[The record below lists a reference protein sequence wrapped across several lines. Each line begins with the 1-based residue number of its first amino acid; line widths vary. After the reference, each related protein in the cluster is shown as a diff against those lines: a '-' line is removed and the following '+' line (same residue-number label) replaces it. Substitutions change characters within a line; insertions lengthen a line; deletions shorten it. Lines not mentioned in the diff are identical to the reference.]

1 MAATVAGLQESFIFR
16 HLTGVFAASG
26 DKDVPGMLAEL
37 EPLLDEIVV
46 TRNSSERSMDPGET
60 AELAAEIFG
69 EDRVRSAPRLD
80 DAIEAAVALADET
93 VAETGPGSGAVL
105 ITGSVITA
113 GDARRLLAPDG
124 GELPPEPKASH
135 PLPPLV
141 HGRGAVMSG
150 LDIPLEGKGIRQ
162 LCGTVLIMEAIVIGL
177 AIPVAIVREHA
188 NRGLAGGIGGGL
200 AVCALLIGG
209 VVGRP
214 RMGWALWAGTV
225 LQVLV
230 IAAGVVVPAMY
241 VLGVI
246 FAALWV
252 TGIWLARRHETPRL
266 SPSPS
271 PSPSLSPSPSP
282 PPRPQPPAPALP
294 SPAVE

>member
-1 MAATVAGLQESFIFR
+1 
-16 HLTGVFAASG
+16 
-26 DKDVPGMLAEL
+26 
-37 EPLLDEIVV
+37 
-46 TRNSSERSMDPGET
+46 
-60 AELAAEIFG
+60 
-69 EDRVRSAPRLD
+69 
-80 DAIEAAVALADET
+80 
-93 VAETGPGSGAVL
+93 
-105 ITGSVITA
+105 
-113 GDARRLLAPDG
+113 
-124 GELPPEPKASH
+124 
-135 PLPPLV
+135 
-141 HGRGAVMSG
+141 MSG

-177 AIPVAIVREHA
+177 AIPVAIVLEHA

-214 RMGWALWAGTV
+214 HMGWALWAGTV

-252 TGIWLARRHETPRL
+252 TGIWLARRLETPN
-266 SPSPS
+266 
-271 PSPSLSPSPSP
+271 
-282 PPRPQPPAPALP
+282 PQPSAPPANSHPHPPTL
-294 SPAVE
+294 